1 MKDKLLNIKNK
12 HPLSIV
18 LLTALFLKIIA
29 IIFSKGYNFESEYF
43 YYVETPNAWLDNIDN
58 DGYSTPQGISLLY
71 VTINYLI
78 FGFFKLFGIHNP
90 QWLMFFSRLIHGLL
104 SLTVITLGYRI
115 TKIVS
120 NRRFALNVAWVLGLL
135 WFVPYISVHTI
146 AEAVSLPFLLYGTL
160 LVVKQEKLR
169 NEFKSN
175 NLHRS
180 SFIVAGVFFALGFSI
195 WYYSIL
201 LYLTIIIVLSAK
213 KNVKGSTMTLIGFL
227 VTIGVTQTVP
237 DLIVWGRPLV
247 ELRAFLSNI
256 LNINLII
263 PISYYVIA
271 IVTIL
276 MTVCFLVYGRYIN
289 LHCKCHKYNKLQK
302 YLYAICIFVN
312 TVLLITTTLMYSN
325 KPEVKA
331 MTYLSKDKNVNL
343 FIINDEDSCEAK
355 RPPLFYEKNW
365 SDYIIVNQ
373 ENINVVSS
381 LNKEADYIVFRGNK
395 DLNERVENMKAYYPN
410 IKHEVTYK
418 PYFAYIMYKWLNH
431 STTDGCV
438 SIYKVSHE
446 Y

>member
-29 IIFSKGYNFESEYF
+29 IIFSKGYSFESEYF

-213 KNVKGSTMTLIGFL
+213 KNIKGSTMTLIGFL
-227 VTIGVTQTVP
+227 VTVGVTQTVP

-247 ELRAFLSNI
+247 ELRAFLYNI
-256 LNINLII
+256 LNINLIM
-263 PISYYVIA
+263 PICYYVIA

-276 MTVCFLVYGRYIN
+276 MIVCFLIYRKNSN
-289 LHCKCHKYNKLQK
+289 LHCKYQRCNKLQK

-312 TVLLITTTLMYSN
+312 TILLITTTLMYSN
-325 KPEVKA
+325 KAEVKT
-331 MTYLSKDKNVNL
+331 MTHLSKDKNVNM
-343 FIINDEDSCEAK
+343 FIINDEYSDKAK

-365 SDYIIVNQ
+365 SDYIVVNQ
-373 ENINVVSS
+373 DNIEKTST
-381 LNKEADYIVFRGNK
+381 LNNEADYIVFRGNSN
-395 DLNERVENMKAYYPN
+395 LNGRLEVMKKYHPN
-410 IKHEVTYK
+410 LKHEVTYK
-418 PYFAYIMYKWLNH
+418 PYFAYIMFEWLNK
-431 STTDGCV
+431 SQEDNCV
-438 SIYKVSHE
+438 TIYKVNHE
-446 Y
+446 